1 MTVKFIIYFNEL
13 SRSVASLFEDR
24 SAPIKLNKDLA
35 IVQNE
40 LSAIQAES
48 LHNELLAKQEEK
60 RKNELIAYIAHDI
73 RTPLTSIMGYVS
85 LLQNNKNL
93 SVKRR
98 EQYTAIIHVQSQKL
112 SSMLDDFFD
121 IARFNLQEITIKA
134 QSIDLYTLCLQ
145 IAEDLYPAASN
156 KELEIVVDAPLN
168 SLCECDPKQI
178 ARALSNIVRNA
189 IVYASPKTIITI
201 QVKTTDTEAIIS
213 VKNIGQTIS
222 PENIETIFERFF
234 REDQARNAEQGGA
247 GLGLTIAREI
257 IRAHN
262 GTIKASS
269 QSSFTEFVISL
280 PRRA

>member
-1 MTVKFIIYFNEL
+1 MSLNKFIIYFNEL

-178 ARALSNIVRNA
+178 ARAYRTS
-189 IVYASPKTIITI
+189 YAMPSSMLRPNHHHNTSQNNRHRSYNFCKKHRPNYFARILR
-201 QVKTTDTEAIIS
+201 
-213 VKNIGQTIS
+213 
-222 PENIETIFERFF
+222 RFLKDSSGRIK
-234 REDQARNAEQGGA
+234 REMPNRAARGSG
-247 GLGLTIAREI
+247 
-257 IRAHN
+257 
-262 GTIKASS
+262 
-269 QSSFTEFVISL
+269 
-280 PRRA
+280 

>member
-1 MTVKFIIYFNEL
+1 
-13 SRSVASLFEDR
+13 
-24 SAPIKLNKDLA
+24 
-35 IVQNE
+35 
-40 LSAIQAES
+40 
-48 LHNELLAKQEEK
+48 
-60 RKNELIAYIAHDI
+60 
-73 RTPLTSIMGYVS
+73 
-85 LLQNNKNL
+85 
-93 SVKRR
+93 
-98 EQYTAIIHVQSQKL
+98 
-112 SSMLDDFFD
+112 ML
-121 IARFNLQEITIKA
+121 R
-134 QSIDLYTLCLQ
+134 
-145 IAEDLYPAASN
+145 
-156 KELEIVVDAPLN
+156 
-168 SLCECDPKQI
+168 PK
-178 ARALSNIVRNA
+178 
-189 IVYASPKTIITI
+189 